1 MKPWSI
7 RFAFNA
13 LGCWLLVS
21 SVVGFFALGW
31 FEEEVA
37 GDVVLSDAG
46 WLFATEIS
54 ALSGGLFALLYAARH
69 TGLEAFRLGP
79 MRKEDAL
86 LSVSMVV
93 PVLGF
98 GFAYSGLLGFLGV
111 ETSPQQ
117 TLQAMLDTTSVAAL
131 MVGLF
136 GTMVGAP
143 LIEEMLFRGCLQPPM
158 VERFGPTV
166 GIGSVALLFGLLHLS
181 DAWAVIPCVVI
192 GGVAGWLRHRSGGLG
207 APVLFHGMNNAIAV
221 GLTVLIP

>member
-1 MKPWSI
+1 
-7 RFAFNA
+7 
-13 LGCWLLVS
+13 
-21 SVVGFFALGW
+21 
-31 FEEEVA
+31 
-37 GDVVLSDAG
+37 
-46 WLFATEIS
+46 
-54 ALSGGLFALLYAARH
+54 
-69 TGLEAFRLGP
+69 
-79 MRKEDAL
+79 
-86 LSVSMVV
+86 
-93 PVLGF
+93 
-98 GFAYSGLLGFLGV
+98 LGV